1 MATDSCTGRGSSPFL
16 LNLVSLFFI
25 NHPWHHCTTVPPWA
39 IDKRRGQ
46 KKGGL
51 ESPTMD
57 AWWQNMYWECSWKP
71 PSLWSVAIFYPKY
84 FGVLGWSLHWES
96 VVHGWNQILVKK
108 DVKKCQHGVGGWQE
122 TEKMFWRLLWRVPYH
137 TKPSLD
143 KWRQA
148 WKTEETSRRRV
159 LTSKNATP
167 QSYDFTGS
175 SVISNH
181 GVLIFM
187 YYSITTL

>member
-1 MATDSCTGRGSSPFL
+1 MKVFGHKKFKFHARDQKCQLPSHL
-16 LNLVSLFFI
+16 LCFRMM
-25 NHPWHHCTTVPPWA
+25 W
-39 IDKRRGQ
+39 
-46 KKGGL
+46 
-51 ESPTMD
+51 TMD
-57 AWWQNMYWECSWKP
+57 AWWQNMYWECSRKP
-71 PSLWSVAIFYPKY
+71 PSLRSVAIFYPKY
-84 FGVLGWSLHWES
+84 FGVKPSLGVRSPWLKSNI
-96 VVHGWNQILVKK
+96 GQKRCK
-108 DVKKCQHGVGGWQE
+108 KKCQHGVGGWQE